1 LRARENEITDEDL
14 VVIPLPTNNGAVT
27 YAVARLVSEG
37 DRAFAEAVV
46 AVPGTVFA
54 PPRRIALSP
63 HSLARNPPRLKPS
76 AKFVPLRGNDHAAA
90 VTPTRPLIHKKTAG
104 NCDDKCGETGAMF
117 SRRLGLTP
125 HRITQ

>member
-1 LRARENEITDEDL
+1 MTDEDL

-46 AVPGTVFA
+46 AVPDTVFA

-63 HSLARNPPRLKPS
+63 HSLARIRSGSDHRPNLYLYEGMIMPPP
-76 AKFVPLRGNDHAAA
+76 
-90 VTPTRPLIHKKTAG
+90 
-104 NCDDKCGETGAMF
+104 
-117 SRRLGLTP
+117 
-125 HRITQ
+125 